1 MRLHQ
6 RIRRGKL
13 QGEQLD
19 ITFPRRG
26 RPSRFR
32 RLERAGQMTLD
43 LTKSASRA
51 NSGTSVRVGSGDE
64 SSRQVAVSDA
74 ICSCLNSENLQRD
87 LNYLFPVGPMSEDQ
101 LAAEFNRLFPPE

>member
-6 RIRRGKL
+6 RIRRAKL

-32 RLERAGQMTLD
+32 RLERAGQMPLALD
-43 LTKSASRA
+43 GQITQNVQNQQNRQIAQISDSDVRSAC
-51 NSGTSVRVGSGDE
+51 D
-64 SSRQVAVSDA
+64 
-74 ICSCLNSENLQRD
+74 
-87 LNYLFPVGPMSEDQ
+87 YLFPVGPMSEEQ

>member
-6 RIRRGKL
+6 RIRRSKL

-32 RLERAGQMTLD
+32 RLERAGQMSLALHGQISQSVQNRQIAQISD
-43 LTKSASRA
+43 SDVRSAC
-51 NSGTSVRVGSGDE
+51 D
-64 SSRQVAVSDA
+64 
-74 ICSCLNSENLQRD
+74 
-87 LNYLFPVGPMSEDQ
+87 YLFPVGPMSEDQ
-101 LAAEFNRLFPPE
+101 LAAEFDRLFPLE

>member
-6 RIRRGKL
+6 RIRRAKL

-32 RLERAGQMTLD
+32 RLERAGQMRLD
-43 LTKSASRA
+43 LQR
-51 NSGTSVRVGSGDE
+51 GTAISEHKKIVISQPE
-64 SSRQVAVSDA
+64 SPEAALD
-74 ICSCLNSENLQRD
+74 
-87 LNYLFPVGPMSEDQ
+87 YLFPVGPMSEDQ
-101 LAAEFNRLFPPE
+101 LAAEFNRLFPLE

>member
-6 RIRRGKL
+6 RIRRAKL

-32 RLERAGQMTLD
+32 RLERAGQMSLALEAPRKTHEPCAIHTDHVCTEIGTEESPDAALD
-43 LTKSASRA
+43 
-51 NSGTSVRVGSGDE
+51 
-64 SSRQVAVSDA
+64 
-74 ICSCLNSENLQRD
+74 
-87 LNYLFPVGPMSEDQ
+87 YLFPVGPMSEDQ
-101 LAAEFNRLFPPE
+101 LAAEFNRLFPLE

>member
-32 RLERAGQMTLD
+32 RLERAGQMALA
-43 LTKSASRA
+43 LTAGKSANCTNHRITA
-51 NSGTSVRVGSGDE
+51 IEQTEQNACQE
-64 SSRQVAVSDA
+64 SPDA
-74 ICSCLNSENLQRD
+74 ALD
-87 LNYLFPVGPMSEDQ
+87 YLFPVGPMSEDQ
-101 LAAEFNRLFPPE
+101 LAAEFDRLFPLE

>member
-6 RIRRGKL
+6 RIRRAKL

-32 RLERAGQMTLD
+32 RLERAGQMSLGLEGQITQNVQNQQNRQIAQD
-43 LTKSASRA
+43 SPDDVRSAC
-51 NSGTSVRVGSGDE
+51 D
-64 SSRQVAVSDA
+64 
-74 ICSCLNSENLQRD
+74 
-87 LNYLFPVGPMSEDQ
+87 YLFPVGPMSEDQ
-101 LAAEFNRLFPPE
+101 LAAEFDRLFPIE

>member
-6 RIRRGKL
+6 RIRRARL

-32 RLERAGQMTLD
+32 RLERAGQMRLGLQAPTHSRTRNPEFVTSAVENIESPEAALD
-43 LTKSASRA
+43 
-51 NSGTSVRVGSGDE
+51 
-64 SSRQVAVSDA
+64 
-74 ICSCLNSENLQRD
+74 
-87 LNYLFPVGPMSEDQ
+87 YLFPVGPMTEDQ
-101 LAAEFNRLFPPE
+101 LAAEFDRLFPLE

>member
-6 RIRRGKL
+6 RIRRAKL

-32 RLERAGQMTLD
+32 RLERAGQMRLGLDGHLTLTAE
-43 LTKSASRA
+43 TKPPKRE
-51 NSGTSVRVGSGDE
+51 TKT
-64 SSRQVAVSDA
+64 A
-74 ICSCLNSENLQRD
+74 ICESPDAALD
-87 LNYLFPVGPMSEDQ
+87 YLFPVGPMSEDQ
-101 LAAEFNRLFPPE
+101 LAAEFNRLFPLE

>member
-1 MRLHQ
+1 MRQHQ

-32 RLERAGQMTLD
+32 RLERAGQMPLALD
-43 LTKSASRA
+43 GQITQNVQNQQNRQIAQISDSDVRSAC
-51 NSGTSVRVGSGDE
+51 D
-64 SSRQVAVSDA
+64 
-74 ICSCLNSENLQRD
+74 
-87 LNYLFPVGPMSEDQ
+87 YLFPVGPMSEEQ

>member
-1 MRLHQ
+1 MRFHQ

-32 RLERAGQMTLD
+32 RLERAGQMSLD
-43 LTKSASRA
+43 LQRGTATSRITVIRQTEPNA
-51 NSGTSVRVGSGDE
+51 CHEE
-64 SSRQVAVSDA
+64 SPDA
-74 ICSCLNSENLQRD
+74 ALD
-87 LNYLFPVGPMSEDQ
+87 YLFPVGPMSEDQ
-101 LAAEFNRLFPPE
+101 LAAEFNRLFPLE

>member
-6 RIRRGKL
+6 RIRRAKL

-32 RLERAGQMTLD
+32 RLERAGQMRLD
-43 LTKSASRA
+43 LQRGTATSRITVTRQTELNACHEECLAITK
-51 NSGTSVRVGSGDE
+51 VE
-64 SSRQVAVSDA
+64 SPDA
-74 ICSCLNSENLQRD
+74 ALD
-87 LNYLFPVGPMSEDQ
+87 YLFPVGPMSEDQ
-101 LAAEFNRLFPPE
+101 LAAEFDRLFPLE

>member
-6 RIRRGKL
+6 RIRRAKL

-32 RLERAGQMTLD
+32 RLERAGQMSLALHGQISQNVQNRPIAQISD
-43 LTKSASRA
+43 SDVRSAC
-51 NSGTSVRVGSGDE
+51 D
-64 SSRQVAVSDA
+64 
-74 ICSCLNSENLQRD
+74 
-87 LNYLFPVGPMSEDQ
+87 YLFPVGPMSEDQ
-101 LAAEFNRLFPPE
+101 LAAEFDRLFPLE